1 MNHQHQKTGRHR
13 FPIYCLLLTAYCLLP
28 PAYCLAQYAQ
38 PPQSRLAQTGTPA
51 ALRNVGID
59 QKLNEQVPLDLVFR
73 DETGRAKQL
82 REFFRGKPVILS
94 LVYYECPMLCNQV
107 LNGLS
112 GSLGTLS
119 FDVGREFDVLTVSFD
134 PREGPTLAYAKKQ
147 SYIQRYK
154 REGAAEGWH
163 FLTGDLASIERLTQ
177 AVGFRYNYDEESKQY
192 AHASGIMVLTPEGKL
207 SRYFYGIEYA
217 PKDVRLSLVEAS
229 AGKIGSPVDAVLLY
243 CFHYD
248 PTTGKYAPVVM
259 NIMRLCGVLT
269 VIAVV
274 AMIGLLRPRWARADQ
289 AKPATPTDVKIG
301 GAV

>member
-1 MNHQHQKTGRHR
+1 VSHQTSTKSNRHLAV
-13 FPIYCLLLTAYCLLP
+13 YCLLLTAYCLLP
-28 PAYCLAQYAQ
+28 TAYCLAQYAQ
-38 PPQSRLAQTGTPA
+38 PPQSRLPQTGTPA
-51 ALRNVGID
+51 ALRNIGID

-73 DETGRAKQL
+73 DEMGREKQL

-134 PREGPTLAYAKKQ
+134 PRETPAMADAKKE
-147 SYIQRYK
+147 SYIRRYK
-154 REGAAEGWH
+154 REGASDGWH
-163 FLTGDLASIERLTQ
+163 FLTGELASIERLTQ

-192 AHASGIMVLTPEGKL
+192 VHASGIMVLTPEGKL

-217 PKDVRLSLVEAS
+217 PKDVRLGLIEAS

-248 PTTGKYAPVVM
+248 PMTGKYAPVVM
-259 NIMRLCGVLT
+259 NIMRLCGVAT
-269 VIAVV
+269 VIAIV
-274 AMIGLLRPRWARADQ
+274 ALIALLRPRWARTGQ
-289 AKPATPTDVKIG
+289 AKQKDVKLG
-301 GAV
+301 GAA

>member
-1 MNHQHQKTGRHR
+1 MSHQTSTKSNRHLAV
-13 FPIYCLLLTAYCLLP
+13 YCLLLTAYCLLP
-28 PAYCLAQYAQ
+28 TAYCLAQYAQ
-38 PPQSRLAQTGTPA
+38 PPQSRLPQTGTPA
-51 ALRNVGID
+51 ALRNIGID

-73 DETGRAKQL
+73 DEMGREKQL

-134 PREGPTLAYAKKQ
+134 PRETPAMADAKKE
-147 SYIQRYK
+147 SYIRRYK
-154 REGAAEGWH
+154 REGASDGWH
-163 FLTGDLASIERLTQ
+163 FLTGELASIERLTQ

-192 AHASGIMVLTPEGKL
+192 VHASGIMVLTPEGKL

-217 PKDVRLSLVEAS
+217 PKDVRLGLIEAS

-248 PTTGKYAPVVM
+248 PMTGKYAPVVM
-259 NIMRLCGVLT
+259 NIMRLCGVAT
-269 VIAVV
+269 VIAIV
-274 AMIGLLRPRWARADQ
+274 ALIALLRPRWARTGQ
-289 AKPATPTDVKIG
+289 AKQKDVKLG
-301 GAV
+301 GAA